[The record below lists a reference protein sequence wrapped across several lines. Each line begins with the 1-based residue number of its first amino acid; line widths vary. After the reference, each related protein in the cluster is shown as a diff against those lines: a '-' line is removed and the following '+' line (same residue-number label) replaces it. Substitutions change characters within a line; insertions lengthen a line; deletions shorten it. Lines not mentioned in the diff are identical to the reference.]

1 MGRKSTFFIWTLR
14 KGLEMSKELLLVAET
29 VAREKGI
36 EPEEVVAALEEA
48 IQKVG
53 RSKYGMEN
61 DIRAHIDRRSGDITI
76 ARYRHVVEEV
86 IDGSKEISLE
96 EAQAINPALT
106 VDEYIVDVLPPLEF
120 GRIAAQAAKQII
132 SQKVRGA
139 ERSRQFAEYKDRV
152 GEIISGIVKRAE
164 FGNYIIDIGRAE
176 AFLRREESI
185 PRETLR
191 PGDRIRCYIL
201 DVREELKGPQ
211 ILLSRSHP
219 NFMAQLFKQ
228 EVPEI
233 YEGIIE
239 VVSVARD
246 PGSRAKIAVR
256 SKDQSIDPIGACV
269 GIRGSRVQ
277 AVVNEL
283 QGEKVDIVLWSE
295 NKATFIINALAPA
308 EITKVVLNEGSKKVE
323 VVVPEE
329 SLSLAIGRRGQN
341 VRLGCILTG
350 FDITIL
356 TEAQETDR
364 RSNEF
369 KAHSTLF
376 MEALDVDEVIAQLL
390 ASEGFTA
397 VEEVAG
403 IDLAD
408 LASIEGFDEDIAS
421 ELQSRAN
428 TYLEQQDSK
437 LRQACK
443 AAGIQEDLL
452 AFPDITAPMLWKLVQ
467 RDIKTLDDLADLA
480 GDELVDLLG
489 RDILTLDEANQVIMA
504 ARAHWFTE

>member
-1 MGRKSTFFIWTLR
+1 
-14 KGLEMSKELLLVAET
+14 MSKELLLVAET

-36 EPEEVVAALEEA
+36 DPEEVVAALEEA

-53 RSKYGMEN
+53 RTKYGMEN
-61 DIRAHIDRRSGDITI
+61 DIRAHIDRRSGHITI

-86 IDGSKEISLE
+86 MDSSKEISLT
-96 EAQAINPALT
+96 EAQTINPALT
-106 VDEYIVDVLPPLEF
+106 VDEYIVDMLPPLEF
-120 GRIAAQAAKQII
+120 GRIAAQSAKQII

-139 ERSRQFAEYKDRV
+139 ERSRQFAEFKGRI
-152 GEIISGIVKRAE
+152 GEIVSGTVKRAE

-191 PGDRIRCYIL
+191 PGDRVRCYIL

-219 NFMAQLFKQ
+219 AFMAQLFKQ

-239 VVSVARD
+239 VVAVARD

-256 SKDQSIDPIGACV
+256 SKDNSIDPIGACV

-283 QGEKVDIVLWSE
+283 QGEKVDIVLWSD
-295 NKATFIINALAPA
+295 NKATLIINALAPA
-308 EITKVVLNEGSKKVE
+308 EISKVVLDEGSKKVE

-341 VRLGCILTG
+341 VRLACILTG
-350 FDITIL
+350 LDITIL
-356 TEAQETDR
+356 TEAQEIER
-364 RSNEF
+364 RSSEF
-369 KAHSTLF
+369 KVRSSLF

-390 ASEGFTA
+390 ASEGFA
-397 VEEVAG
+397 AIEEVAG
-403 IDLAD
+403 VILEDLS
-408 LASIEGFDEDIAS
+408 SIEGFDEDIAA
-421 ELQSRAN
+421 ELQARA
-428 TYLEQQDSK
+428 TQYLERQNVE
-437 LRQACK
+437 LRQKCE
-443 AAGIQEDLL
+443 AAGTKDDLASFEPL
-452 AFPDITAPMLWKLVQ
+452 TAPMLWKLSQ
-467 RDIKTLDDLADLA
+467 GGIRTLDDLEDLS
-480 GDELVDLLG
+480 GDELIDLLG
-489 RDILTLDEANQVIMA
+489 RDMLSLDEANEIIMA

>member
-1 MGRKSTFFIWTLR
+1 
-14 KGLEMSKELLLVAET
+14 MSKELLLVAET

-308 EITKVVLNEGSKKVE
+308 EISKVVLNEGSKKVE

-341 VRLGCILTG
+341 VRLACILTG

-364 RSNEF
+364 RANEF
-369 KAHSTLF
+369 KTHSTLF

-390 ASEGFTA
+390 ASEGFTV

-428 TYLEQQDSK
+428 QYLETQDTE
-437 LRQACK
+437 LRKKCLE
-443 AAGIQEDLL
+443 AGLQEDLASFSEL
-452 AFPDITAPMLWKLVQ
+452 TAPMLWKLAQ
-467 RDIKTLDDLADLA
+467 SDIRSLDDLADLA
-480 GDELVDLLG
+480 GDELIDLLG
-489 RDILTLDEANQVIMA
+489 RDMLTLEEANTIIMA

>member
-1 MGRKSTFFIWTLR
+1 
-14 KGLEMSKELLLVAET
+14 MSKELLLVAET

-36 EPEEVVAALEEA
+36 EPEEVMVALEEA

-61 DIRAHIDRRSGDITI
+61 DIRAHIDRRTGDITI

-86 IDGSKEISLE
+86 IDGSKEISLI
-96 EAQAINPALT
+96 EAQAINSALT
-106 VDEYIVDVLPPLEF
+106 VDEYIVDMLPPLEF
-120 GRIAAQAAKQII
+120 GRIAAQSAKQII
-132 SQKVRGA
+132 SQKVRVA
-139 ERSRQFAEYKDRV
+139 ERSRQYVEYKDRV

-176 AFLRREESI
+176 GFLRREESI

-191 PGDRIRCYIL
+191 PGDRIRFYIL

-256 SKDQSIDPIGACV
+256 SKDPSIDPIGACV

-295 NKATFIINALAPA
+295 NKATFIINALSPA
-308 EITKVVLNEGSKKVE
+308 EISKVVLNEGSKKVE

-341 VRLGCILTG
+341 VRLACILTG

-364 RSNEF
+364 RANEF

-390 ASEGFTA
+390 ASEGFVA

-403 IDLAD
+403 VALED
-408 LASIEGFDEDIAS
+408 LASIEGFDADLAS
-421 ELQSRAN
+421 ELQSRA
-428 TYLEQQDSK
+428 TQYLEQQDNE
-437 LRQACK
+437 LRKKCSEVGMK
-443 AAGIQEDLL
+443 EDLTSFSDL
-452 AFPDITAPMLWKLVQ
+452 TAPMLWKLSQ
-467 RDIKTLDDLADLA
+467 SDIRTLDDLADLA
-480 GDELVDLLG
+480 GDELI
-489 RDILTLDEANQVIMA
+489 DILSKDMLTLEEANQIIMA

>member
-1 MGRKSTFFIWTLR
+1 
-14 KGLEMSKELLLVAET
+14 MSKELLLVAET

-76 ARYRHVVEEV
+76 ARYRHVVEEI
-86 IDGSKEISLE
+86 IDPAKEIGLA
-96 EAQAINPALT
+96 EAQTINPALT

-369 KAHSTLF
+369 KTHSTLF
-376 MEALDVDEVIAQLL
+376 MDALDVDEVIAQLL

-421 ELQSRAN
+421 ELQARAAQ
-428 TYLEQQDSK
+428 YLETQDVE
-437 LRQACK
+437 LRKKCAEVGMQD
-443 AAGIQEDLL
+443 DLTS
-452 AFPDITAPMLWKLVQ
+452 FPDLTAPMLWKLSQ
-467 RDIKTLDDLADLA
+467 SDIRTLDDLADLA
-480 GDELVDLLG
+480 GDELVDLVG
-489 RDILTLDEANQVIMA
+489 RDMLTLEEANTIIMA

>member
-1 MGRKSTFFIWTLR
+1 
-14 KGLEMSKELLLVAET
+14 MSKELLLVAET

-86 IDGSKEISLE
+86 IDGSKEISLAD
-96 EAQAINPALT
+96 AQGINPALT

-139 ERSRQFAEYKDRV
+139 ERTRQFAEYKDRV

-239 VVSVARD
+239 VVSVGRD

-256 SKDQSIDPIGACV
+256 SKDSSIDPIGACV

-341 VRLGCILTG
+341 VRLACILTG

-364 RSNEF
+364 RSTEF
-369 KAHSTLF
+369 KTHSTIF
-376 MEALDVDEVIAQLL
+376 SNI
-390 ASEGFTA
+390 S
-397 VEEVAG
+397 
-403 IDLAD
+403 
-408 LASIEGFDEDIAS
+408 
-421 ELQSRAN
+421 N
-428 TYLEQQDSK
+428 
-437 LRQACK
+437 
-443 AAGIQEDLL
+443 
-452 AFPDITAPMLWKLVQ
+452 
-467 RDIKTLDDLADLA
+467 
-480 GDELVDLLG
+480 
-489 RDILTLDEANQVIMA
+489 
-504 ARAHWFTE
+504 